1 MGNEQRFMDFIDL
14 PLSWEDQFADRASE
28 GEHVDNIPDALVKC
42 LVTLGRVDIEYIG
55 KITGEDYSSVIS
67 ALRGS
72 IFQNPDTWETCY
84 YKGWETSEEY
94 LSGNLSSKLK
104 AAVKANKIYRGRF
117 NDNIIAIRKVLP
129 PSVAYQDI
137 YITLGS
143 PWLPADVIDD
153 FILEVF
159 GDPIPH
165 YFSNRHRKAIMEN
178 WKTRHD
184 ELTGVWE
191 IPAKGRYTHSVS
203 VANTYGTRR
212 LEALYI
218 LEDTLN
224 MKTIKVTDEVSCVTN
239 ESGVKRVVNRKETV
253 AAIERQK
260 TLTKAFQDWIW
271 ADEKRKARLERIF
284 EERFSSVRR
293 RVYDGSFLTFPTM
306 SSDIELYPYQKNA
319 VARMIFSPNTLLA
332 HDVGAGKTFEMIAA
346 GQELRRMGLSKKN
359 MYVVPNNITGQWESI
374 FRKMYPE
381 ARVLVVDA
389 KSFEPKKREAL
400 LEDIRDNDYDGIII
414 AYSCFDMI
422 PLSKAYHIECL
433 KEKIDDIAERISA
446 DPNAATVLKT
456 RKKKLE
462 KELIKL
468 RDEKDGSRCGI
479 FFEDLGITR
488 LFVDEAHNYKNVPVE
503 TRTGHVLGINKAGS
517 KKCKEMME
525 KVRFIQRKNDGRG
538 VVFATGTPITNS
550 ITDAFVM
557 QLYLQSGELA
567 LLDLQNFDSWIG
579 MFAESVTEFEIDVDT
594 SSYRLATRFAKFHNL
609 PELTTLLSS
618 IADFHTVDPSS
629 GIPLHD
635 GYEDTLLDKTE
646 EFEAYLKLISE
657 RADNVRQGKVKRTED
672 NMLKIT
678 TDGRKAALDMRLVD
692 PKSMFCTSNKVARC
706 AANVL
711 RIYRKT
717 SESKSTQ
724 LVFCDSSTPKEGFNI
739 YDELRTWLVL
749 YGIPADE
756 IAFIHDAD
764 CERKRAALFTKVRK
778 GSVRVLIGSTSKLGL
793 GVNIQDKLIAL
804 HHLDVP
810 WRPADMTQREGRIL
824 RQGNTNSKVQ
834 IFRYIT
840 EGSFDAY
847 SWQLLETKQRF
858 ISGLLSGSIT
868 DRSNS
873 DIEDTVLNY
882 AEVKALAVG
891 NSLVKERVE
900 AANELTRYTAL
911 QNKLTE
917 SRIAMERELMEL
929 PSKIDYQQKLVFD
942 CEEDAAYSKWW
953 TKMHPVPFTAS
964 EKKAEAE
971 GRRIIRDKIDSAL
984 RDNTLYEAE
993 RKILIYRGFDVVLPS
1008 NMTLDKPYILLVREG
1023 RYSVEL
1029 GEKEVG
1035 NLIRID
1041 NFIDKLD
1048 EYLGQLR
1055 SAHSALVKRMSDI
1068 EVELSKNENYKD
1080 QIDYFRSR
1088 VEQIDKELGVTGD
1101 E

>member
-72 IFQNPDTWETCY
+72 IFQNPDTWENCY

-94 LSGNLSSKLK
+94 LSGNLRSKLK

-129 PSVAYQDI
+129 ASVAYQDI
-137 YITLGS
+137 YVTIGS
-143 PWLPADVIDD
+143 PWLPADIIDD
-153 FILEVF
+153 FIFEMF
-159 GDPIPH
+159 GDPIPP
-165 YFSNRHRKAIMEN
+165 YYSSRFRKTLMEN

-191 IPAKGRYTHSVS
+191 IPEKGRYHHSVGVS
-203 VANTYGTRR
+203 NTFGTRR
-212 LEALYI
+212 LEALHI

-224 MKTIKVTDEVSCVTN
+224 MKTIKVTDEISCQTT
-239 ESGVKRVVNRKETV
+239 ESGVKRVINRKETV
-253 AAIERQK
+253 AALERQK
-260 TLTKAFQDWIW
+260 TLKKAFQDWIW

-359 MYVVPNNITGQWESI
+359 VYVVPNNITGQWESI

-433 KEKIDDIAERISA
+433 KAKIDDIAERISA
-446 DPNAATVLKT
+446 DPNAATALKL

-462 KELIKL
+462 RELIKL
-468 RDEKDGSRCGI
+468 RDSKGGRSCGI
-479 FFEDLGITR
+479 YFENLGITR

-503 TRTGHVLGINKAGS
+503 TRTGHVLGISRGGS
-517 KKCKEMME
+517 IKCKEMME
-525 KVRFIQRKNDGRG
+525 KVRFIQRVNNGRG